1 MAAPT
6 LIRVGYMWQVTYAT
20 GEIKQHSQ
28 SWQAMIFYHQA
39 MEFYHNDAGNLK
51 ALLHG
56 PDPTNHD

>member
-1 MAAPT
+1 MAGN
-6 LIRVGYMWQVTYAT
+6 VCQWGMVK
-20 GEIKQHSQ
+20 EHSQ

-39 MEFYHNDAGNLK
+39 LEFYHNDAGNLK